1 MSYEIRNTYKV
12 SQTYEFS
19 VDWNGFNFLVIYG
32 KHING
37 GFIAI
42 PNWGIS
48 VEAGSPTSIF
58 YNTEK
63 LAPKFDDCEIPK
75 VIAEAIKEH
84 YETVRRSE

>member
-1 MSYEIRNTYKV
+1 MKYKIRNTYEV
-12 SQTYEFS
+12 SHTQEFS
-19 VDWNGFNFLVIYG
+19 VDYNGLNYLVIYG

-42 PNWGIS
+42 PNWGVS
-48 VEAGSPTSIF
+48 SESGNPTDIF

-63 LAPKFDDCEIPK
+63 LSTKFDDYEIPK

-84 YETVRRSE
+84 YETIGRSE